1 MRTLQ
6 MATYTFQA
14 TSTTASGITT
24 LHHTGEYD
32 TLELAQAYITEW
44 STALNSAS
52 YGGGTWTV
60 GIVTSE

>member
-1 MRTLQ
+1 
-6 MATYTFQA
+6 MATYTFRA
-14 TSTTASGITT
+14 TSTTASGVTT
-24 LHHTGEYD
+24 LDHIGEYD

-60 GIVTSE
+60 GIVNPE